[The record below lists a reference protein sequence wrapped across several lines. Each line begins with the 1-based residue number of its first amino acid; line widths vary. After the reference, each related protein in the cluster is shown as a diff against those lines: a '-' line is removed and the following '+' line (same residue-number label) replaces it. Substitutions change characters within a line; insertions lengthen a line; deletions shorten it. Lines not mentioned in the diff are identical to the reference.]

1 MHIFIYL
8 RRFGGIKALY
18 FKIKHH
24 KYPQMLLWSPPVGL
38 AIIGYCAG
46 SRASF
51 RLHGFKSCLPLWC
64 VFFSLL
70 SAQFR
75 VPCTV
80 KYPYWCWMARS
91 PFENESLSWSTCF
104 ILRIQ
109 DKKCV
114 HLQIYNFLCQLK
126 RKMLCYFMINQQAV
140 LKLDNEWQEMSIG
153 NTKSSWMS
161 SCLLTVVHRLKVHFS
176 VALILFSLLSCSKS
190 HF

>member
-1 MHIFIYL
+1 MGYQSFIFEIT
-8 RRFGGIKALY
+8 
-18 FKIKHH
+18 HH
-24 KYPQMLLWSPPVGL
+24 KYPQMLLWSRPVGL
-38 AIIGYCAG
+38 AIIGFCAG
-46 SRASF
+46 SRASC

-64 VFFSLL
+64 VFFFSLL

-91 PFENESLSWSTCF
+91 PFENEALSWSTCF

-109 DKKCV
+109 DKRCL

-126 RKMLCYFMINQQAV
+126 RKMLCYFMINQHAV

-161 SCLLTVVHRLKVHFS
+161 SCLVTVVHRLQVHFS
-176 VALILFSLLSCSKS
+176 VALIFIQLAELLICSKL